1 MRPEPGQAPQLRAQ
15 LIRGLLL
22 PLLALLA
29 ADAVISYHVAN
40 GFAQRAYD
48 KALVDVAREL
58 TLQVR
63 ANGPTLWLDLP
74 DSARRILLE
83 DALDTIYYE
92 LADRDGH
99 RVIGEDIA
107 APALARGA
115 TTAAGDEVLYDS
127 AIGST
132 RVRAV
137 QVRLRE
143 PEGAIVRVAETRAKR
158 DELAGDILAS
168 VVFPQVLL
176 IVLAATLV
184 WFGVRRG
191 LEPLEELQ
199 RAIAARSHRDRSP
212 LDVREVPGEVRPL
225 VVSINALL
233 GRLDSVLD
241 LQSRFIADAAHQ
253 LKTPVAGLKAQVEL
267 LDRAG
272 AQADAAEIRGQLH
285 VGVERLSRL
294 VSQLL
299 ALARNEPDAVRSLAF
314 ETLDLNALVL
324 DIATHWVPLAL
335 KHGLDLGFE
344 GSERAVVVSG
354 DAGRLRELFDNLVD
368 NAIRYSKAG
377 GRVTVRVRAA
387 PAPSVSI
394 SDDGPRI
401 AEADRRRIFERFHRL
416 LGTGDGSGLGLA
428 IAQEIAGLHNA
439 RISLRDD
446 DHDGVGNVFTVEF
459 PAGDPT
465 PARAGP

>member
-1 MRPEPGQAPQLRAQ
+1 MRPDVAPAPQLRTQ
-15 LIRGLLL
+15 LIRLLL
-22 PLLALLA
+22 FPLLVLLA
-29 ADAVISYHVAN
+29 ADAVVSYRVAN
-40 GFAQRAYD
+40 AFAQRAYD

-63 ANGPTLWLDLP
+63 ADAGGLRLDLP
-74 DSARRILLE
+74 ESARRILLE
-83 DALDTIYYE
+83 DPHDRVYFE
-92 LADRDGH
+92 LADRDGR
-99 RVIGEDIA
+99 RVSGVDIA
-107 APALARGA
+107 EPPAARTA
-115 TTAAGDEVLYDS
+115 TSAAGDEVLYDS
-127 AIGST
+127 AVGAD

-137 QVRLRE
+137 QVRMHGA
-143 PEGAIVRVAETRAKR
+143 EGAIVRVAETLAKR

-176 IVLAATLV
+176 ILLAATLV

-191 LEPLEELQ
+191 LEPLEQLQ

-225 VVSINALL
+225 VASINALL
-233 GRLDSVLD
+233 GRLDNVLD

-253 LKTPVAGLKAQVEL
+253 LKTPVAGLQAQVEL
-267 LDRAG
+267 LGRAG
-272 AQADAAEIRGQLH
+272 LPAAAGDIHARLH

-314 ETLDLNALVL
+314 EALDLDALVL
-324 DIATHWVPLAL
+324 DIASSWVPVAL
-335 KHGLDLGFE
+335 ERGIDLGFE
-344 GSERAVVVSG
+344 GGGRPVVVRG

-368 NAIRYSKAG
+368 NAIRYSRAG
-377 GRVTVRVRAA
+377 GRVTVRVEGD
-387 PAPSVSI
+387 PAPRVSI
-394 SDDGPRI
+394 ADDGPRI

-439 RISLRDD
+439 TISLRDD
-446 DHDGVGNVFTVEF
+446 ERDGVGNVFTVAF
-459 PAGDPT
+459 PSLGGSA
-465 PARAGP
+465 A